1 MGLIQKGKGRIRNAE
16 KARNSFVTRKAE
28 IKVDALVDIFKL
40 ASGGSWEQTRVGKLY
55 RKLIF
60 SGFRYLDTLRFMY
73 NWENRFL
80 SVNYNLQMIAD
91 LNAEKR
97 KFEETGNCHL
107 VLDCTQKGLAKAKR
121 EFDWEVKRW
130 DDSQE
135 KLEAYLERLNN
146 PLIKERLYALDIMEM
161 EITYTHGDDHWHVS
175 CESLIGSATWILIPP
190 VLSMITPKLNE
201 CVKFYELY
209 ELLGDALINNK
220 M

>member
-1 MGLIQKGKGRIRNAE
+1 MGLIQGKGRARNAD

-28 IKVDALVDIFKL
+28 LKVTALVDTFRL
-40 ASGGSWEQTRVGKLY
+40 ASGGNGEVTGRSKLQ
-55 RKLIF
+55 RRLSF
-60 SGFRYLDTLRFMY
+60 TGFRYLDTLRFVY

-91 LNAEKR
+91 LNAETR
-97 KFEETGNCHL
+97 KFEQMGDCRL

-121 EFDWEVKRW
+121 EFAWKAEKWEE
-130 DDSQE
+130 SQE
-135 KLEAYLERLNN
+135 MLDAYLERLNN
-146 PLIKERLYALDIMEM
+146 PLIKDRLAALDIMEM
-161 EITYTHGDDHWHVS
+161 ELRYTRGDDHWHVS

-190 VLSMITPKLNE
+190 VLSMITPKLPE

-220 M
+220 V

>member
-28 IKVDALVDIFKL
+28 IKVNALVDIFKL
-40 ASGGSWEQTRVGKLY
+40 ASGTNWEQTRVGKLH

-60 SGFRYLDTLRFMY
+60 SGFRYLDSLRFVY

-91 LNAEKR
+91 LNAETR
-97 KFEETGNCHL
+97 KFEETGSCHF
-107 VLDCTQKGLAKAKR
+107 VLDCTQKGIAKEKR
-121 EFDWEVKRW
+121 DFNWKVKKWE
-130 DDSQE
+130 DTPE
-135 KLEAYLERLNN
+135 KLEQYLERLNN

-161 EITYTHGDDHWHVS
+161 EITYVHSDDHWHVS

-190 VLSMITPKLNE
+190 VISMITPKLPE

-209 ELLGDALINNK
+209 ELLGDALVNNK
-220 M
+220 V